1 MRRYQYLTQAM
12 VELADGRPDAALM
25 TLAPL
30 RPYVQ
35 TCARHIDGIHLRV
48 LCAIALFRKR
58 DESWRQELTQA
69 LDTAAELQ
77 VLRLMCADKSN
88 AEIGQIMDVKLTTVK
103 THVSHILDK
112 LGVSRRSEAK
122 TAAKKLWLIPE
133 DL

>member
-1 MRRYQYLTQAM
+1 M
-12 VELADGRPDAALM
+12 
-25 TLAPL
+25 
-30 RPYVQ
+30 
-35 TCARHIDGIHLRV
+35 
-48 LCAIALFRKR
+48 
-58 DESWRQELTQA
+58 
-69 LDTAAELQ
+69 
-77 VLRLMCADKSN
+77 LRLMCADKSN